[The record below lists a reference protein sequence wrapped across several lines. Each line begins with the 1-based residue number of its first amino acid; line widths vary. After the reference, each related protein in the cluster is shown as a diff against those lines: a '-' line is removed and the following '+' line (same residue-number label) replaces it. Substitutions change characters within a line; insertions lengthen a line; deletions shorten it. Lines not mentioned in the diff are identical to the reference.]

1 MTNETFAQFGLH
13 PDLLQ
18 TATELGF
25 TEPTPIQL
33 AAIPLLLSGRDLIG
47 QAQTGTGKTAAFGLP
62 LLQRIIPGKKASRHW
77 SSPPPANWPSRLPRP
92 LAVTASSGALPCLPS
107 MAASPISNNSAA
119 CAKVLR

>member
-62 LLQRIIPGKKASRHW
+62 LLQRIIPGKRASRHW
-77 SSPPPANWPSRLPRP
+77 SSPPHGNWPSRWLRP
-92 LAVTASSGALPCLPS
+92 LVATASNEASPCLPS
-107 MAASPISNNSAA
+107 MAASPISSKSAA
-119 CAKVLR
+119 CAKVSR